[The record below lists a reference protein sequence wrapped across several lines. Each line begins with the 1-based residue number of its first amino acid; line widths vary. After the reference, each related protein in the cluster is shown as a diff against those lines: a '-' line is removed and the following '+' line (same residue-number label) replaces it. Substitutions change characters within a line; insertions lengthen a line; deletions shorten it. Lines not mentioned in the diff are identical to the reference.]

1 MKNKLSLA
9 CVVAAAVTFSAP
21 VAHAAVGVEDLGTL
35 PGDVRS
41 TAQDINEGGA
51 VAGVS
56 TNAGN
61 AQHAVRWDPGA
72 PIRKLNDLGS
82 DTWAAA
88 INSQR
93 VVVGYAVDS
102 AGRAQPARW
111 DFSGSLTV
119 LTTPGA
125 ESGVAHDV
133 NDSGS
138 VTGSAVING
147 VGHAVVWDS
156 AGVATVLGEGSG
168 RYLTES
174 GTVIGYSGDQPAR
187 WSGGLYVYDNHGA
200 TLSGHNEAADAVGAS
215 GGEGV
220 LWLGRRRSSLGAGSS
235 PRDISDNGWA
245 VGVSGSR
252 AVRWEASELTTAQP
266 LAPAPSAASKINN
279 AGVIAGTAGSWA
291 VTWNSAGAQ
300 TALPVLAGSN
310 RSAVSGLAENGQ
322 VIGIAGFADGT
333 WRAVVW
339 R

>member
-9 CVVAAAVTFSAP
+9 CVVAVVVSLSGP
-21 VAHAAVGVEDLGTL
+21 VARAAGVEDLGTL
-35 PGDVRS
+35 PGDTRS

-56 TNAGN
+56 AGVS
-61 AQHAVRWDPGA
+61 QHAVRWDPGA
-72 PIRKLNDLGS
+72 PVKKLADLGS

-93 VVVGYAVDS
+93 IVVGYAVDS
-102 AGRAQPARW
+102 TGRAQPARW

-119 LTTPGA
+119 LTVPGA
-125 ESGVAHDV
+125 ASGVAYDV

-138 VTGSAVING
+138 VTGNAVING
-147 VGHAVVWDS
+147 VSHAVVWDS

-168 RYLTES
+168 RYLTQS

-187 WSGGLYVYDNHGA
+187 WDSGLYVYDNHGA
-200 TLSGHNEAADAVGAS
+200 LLSGHNEAADAVGTS

-220 LWLGRRRSSLGAGSS
+220 LWLGRRRSLLGAGTS

-245 VGVSGSR
+245 VGVSGSQ
-252 AVRWEASELTTAQP
+252 AVRWEASEFTTAQP
-266 LAPAPSAASKINN
+266 LAPAPSAAQKVNN
-279 AGVIAGTAGSWA
+279 AGTVAGTAGSWA
-291 VTWNSAGAQ
+291 VTWNTAGVQ
-300 TALPVLAGSN
+300 TALPVLSGSN
-310 RSAVSGLAENGQ
+310 RSAVSGLTENGQ